1 MPSLSRQQLSS
12 TPTAAAAGTADPTA
26 AAVAR
31 NQIQQRH
38 FVDAMLLEAD
48 RAVNRKVQI
57 LVLNLTILNMAGVY
71 LNHAKT

>member
-12 TPTAAAAGTADPTA
+12 TPTAAAGTADPTA

-57 LVLNLTILNMAGVY
+57 LVLI
-71 LNHAKT
+71 

>member
-1 MPSLSRQQLSS
+1 MPSLSRKQLSS
-12 TPTAAAAGTADPTA
+12 TPTAAAATADPTA
-26 AAVAR
+26 AAVAQ

-57 LVLNLTILNMAGVY
+57 
-71 LNHAKT
+71 

>member
-12 TPTAAAAGTADPTA
+12 TPTAAANTADPTA

-57 LVLNLTILNMAGVY
+57 LVLNLTSLNMAGVY